1 MHANQ
6 IAAEEVAAQMIA
18 RCRAG
23 FKDPKHWTNWR
34 KKYDAQIA
42 ALPVPRCGMRW
53 LRLGTTP
60 APRGCPDALQGRL
73 SASLAHDLAWQ
84 NSPPS

>member
-1 MHANQ
+1 MHANK

-42 ALPVPRCGMRW
+42 ALPAP
-53 LRLGTTP
+53 LRN
-60 APRGCPDALQGRL
+60 AVVA
-73 SASLAHDLAWQ
+73 AWD
-84 NSPPS
+84 NSGPSWMP